1 MSGRSGSLN
10 LSWISLNI
18 LCHLQ
23 PPGGAW
29 VLVLR
34 KTNTCD
40 WALGFP
46 RIWIHATDTIGFD
59 WAGFF
64 PLWTSTE
71 IMRIVKCLV
80 EIPVNRPLQ
89 YSVRF
94 VLFFCFF
101 LMEPTVV
108 SWQYYKWTT
117 GASLILSTALP
128 HYYQD
133 GCHCGSNSFMLLVC
147 PCPTCT
153 VSISSVFCSFHQ

>member
-1 MSGRSGSLN
+1 MNKPKHPLPSSATRWRMSSGAAKN
-10 LSWISLNI
+10 E
-18 LCHLQ
+18 HL
-23 PPGGAW
+23 W
-29 VLVLR
+29 
-34 KTNTCD
+34 
-40 WALGFP
+40 LGSRFSS
-46 RIWIHATDTIGFD
+46 IWIHATDTIGFD
-59 WAGFF
+59 WAEFF

-94 VLFFCFF
+94 VCFLFFF
-101 LMEPTVV
+101 MEPTVV
-108 SWQYYKWTT
+108 SWQQYKWTT